1 METSNNEKKITICGT
16 NNRYMIKKLTTD
28 NSIKKENKKR
38 VDSFGWNF
46 SNDYFQ
52 SYKQIELLKDI
63 VLNNFITTE
72 NEAVSKIV
80 FQQISTKISGY
91 KQQDILKK
99 RYDCKKF
106 IDFNNII
113 VKLIECDLK
122 CRYCKDSMTIL
133 YDVSR
138 EIKQWSVDR
147 VDNDMGHNNDN
158 YHLACLDCNLKRRRQ
173 TDKKF
178 LFTKQLSII
187 KHGIN

>member
-38 VDSFGWNF
+38 IDSFGWNF
-46 SNDYFQ
+46 SDDYFQ
-52 SYKQIELLKDI
+52 YYKQIELLKDI

-72 NEAVSKIV
+72 NEAVSKIL
-80 FQQISTKISGY
+80 FQQISTKIAGY

>member
-46 SNDYFQ
+46 SDDYFQ

>member
-1 METSNNEKKITICGT
+1 MDTSNNEKKITICGT

-38 VDSFGWNF
+38 IDSFGWNF
-46 SNDYFQ
+46 SDDYFQ

-99 RYDCKKF
+99 HYDCKKF

-122 CRYCKDSMTIL
+122 CRYCKEYMTIL

-138 EIKQWSVDR
+138 EMKQWTVDR

-187 KHGIN
+187 KHGI

>member
-38 VDSFGWNF
+38 IDSFGWNF
-46 SNDYFQ
+46 SDEYFQ
-52 SYKQIELLKDI
+52 YYKQIELLKDI

-72 NEAVSKIV
+72 NEAVSKIL
-80 FQQISTKISGY
+80 FQQISTKIAGY